1 MRTERE
7 RIGAWPRWVG
17 MVPYRTIVFLG
28 LAVGMLGA
36 GYIFA
41 PQPGVAALPTA
52 SMPEAAPVASSM
64 TSAAPAV
71 RATTTQVSNRPPVPF
86 VTRTPDKY
94 YVAKDTDASI
104 QAASGAGPDGD
115 VSMVSLTV
123 GGATDGGQPPGPGD
137 ARSGNSSSAKA
148 AVERDG
154 YKNVH
159 ALEKGPDGLWR
170 GRAMRG
176 STEIAIRVDDSGNV
190 SAE

>member
-1 MRTERE
+1 
-7 RIGAWPRWVG
+7 
-17 MVPYRTIVFLG
+17 MVPYRTFVILG
-28 LAVGMLGA
+28 LAVGTLGA
-36 GYIFA
+36 GYVFA
-41 PQPGVAALPTA
+41 PQAGVAALPTA
-52 SMPEAAPVASSM
+52 AMPGAAPVVSSV
-64 TSAAPAV
+64 TSAAPTV
-71 RATTTQVSNRPPVPF
+71 RATTTQVSSRPPVPF

-94 YVAKDTDASI
+94 YVAKDTGSI

-123 GGATDGGQPPGPGD
+123 GGATDGGLPPGPGD
-137 ARSGNSSSAKA
+137 ARPGNSKSAKA

-154 YKNVH
+154 YKNVR
-159 ALEKGPDGLWR
+159 ALEKGPDGVWR